1 MDSVITGWQ
10 RLYKMHYKPN
20 VEERKYLRQIVSEN
34 KVWIKNAREGPAS
47 LMRALS
53 SALYFTESRHAE
65 IQAVATD
72 FVLQNYRV
80 VQFKSLKPNDSA
92 AIIRFSENPE
102 LSEFSTLNIE
112 AVSMAYQGRIKLFY
126 VQNNNFCSQVFYKKT
141 SKSCSIFRFNELFYA
156 AVFDKKYKELADTA
170 QNFVLSVVTAAL
182 ERAPF
187 EYRNHNKGHLI
198 NYDYTASTVGGPS
211 SKKGDSEK
219 TIFFDYSFN
228 KSDLSLTDLSYSF
241 RLSENNST
249 NSNSVEFYIE
259 GLSSMLRN
267 RHGLVKESSSE
278 ASDKLPES
286 RLEFLRS
293 HAQQSN
299 PKNESKLISKELLDF
314 SIFAEPESVV
324 NNKNKFSSFANKVMC
339 ENNNLQREVTALPI
353 GNLFE
358 FNNINPNNQS
368 MSSKQSQSV
377 LEQGEGLLFG
387 DDDATLREPTQDL
400 QSKSEIQHPMVLQVI
415 KPESSNL
422 DCILQTTMLPI
433 LHPKQP
439 NTQFSLMDSFQP
451 ILENLPQGLKPTKNE
466 NKKECLQSAVKH
478 KANSKQ
484 NIRDE
489 AEADPFDC
497 PNEDHNNVMD
507 ERLAFK
513 LSESETLHEK
523 CEFDPNLS
531 VHEGTL
537 AYYDEKKGFGIIQ
550 PRQQDLCNRKQGIF
564 VFRKELQ
571 KAGINVRVLNVGS
584 HETQLKLVFQLERIS
599 DFSSQRTRAVNIA
612 RLENSITS

>member
-80 VQFKSLKPNDSA
+80 FQFKSLKPNDSA

-112 AVSMAYQGRIKLFY
+112 AVSMAYQVRIKLFY

-339 ENNNLQREVTALPI
+339 ENNNL
-353 GNLFE
+353 
-358 FNNINPNNQS
+358 
-368 MSSKQSQSV
+368 
-377 LEQGEGLLFG
+377 
-387 DDDATLREPTQDL
+387 
-400 QSKSEIQHPMVLQVI
+400 
-415 KPESSNL
+415 PESSNL

-439 NTQFSLMDSFQP
+439 NTQFSLMDSFRP

-489 AEADPFDC
+489 TEADPFDC
-497 PNEDHNNVMD
+497 PDEDHNNVMD

-571 KAGINVRVLNVGS
+571 KAGINVRVLNIGS

-599 DFSSQRTRAVNIA
+599 DFSSQRTRAINIA
-612 RLENSITS
+612 RLEYSITS